1 MKPNLTYNIISP
13 RQLYYHEISNPQ
25 LIYTEY

>member
-13 RQLYYHEISNPQ
+13 RQLIFVKLVNQNERNMI
-25 LIYTEY
+25 